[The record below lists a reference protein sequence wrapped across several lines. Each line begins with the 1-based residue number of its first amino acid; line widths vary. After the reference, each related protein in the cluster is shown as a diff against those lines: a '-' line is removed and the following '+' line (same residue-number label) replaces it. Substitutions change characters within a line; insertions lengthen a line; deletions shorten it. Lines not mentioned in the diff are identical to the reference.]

1 MSVVLTRRMLLVL
14 LAGTFMCAS
23 ATPGFAR
30 DGGGEG
36 EGGDD
41 GGGHDDG
48 GHDDNGGD
56 DGGGDDGG
64 GDDKGGDDNGGD
76 RDKKREDGALSQDEA
91 LRQRQNGRVIPLETA
106 LKIAGKKVSGRI
118 IDIDLTM
125 RHGRPQYQFK
135 IRRDDGVIKTVR
147 LDARTGK
154 IIGLLGF

>member
-1 MSVVLTRRMLLVL
+1 MSVVLTRRMLLALIVG
-14 LAGTFMCAS
+14 AFICAP

-41 GGGHDDG
+41 GGHDDK
-48 GHDDNGGD
+48 
-56 DGGGDDGG
+56 GGDDGG
-64 GDDKGGDDNGGD
+64 GDDKGGDDGEHGDDKGED
-76 RDKKREDGALSQDEA
+76 RDRKREDGALSQDEA

-106 LKIAGKKVSGRI
+106 LKIAGRKVPGRVI
-118 IDIDLTM
+118 EVDLAM
-125 RHGRPQYQFK
+125 RRGRPQYQFK

-147 LDARTGK
+147 LDARTGR